1 MMVVAIILVITGM
14 IILAILNISSLSDND
29 KGSRTITMFL
39 MFVLSFF
46 LGILVYSA
54 TTPTIQDYIHGKVK
68 LEIRQTLE
76 DDNVV
81 KCDTLYYFK

>member
-29 KGSRTITMFL
+29 KGTRTYTML
-39 MFVLSFF
+39 VMLVLSFF
-46 LGILVYSA
+46 LGMLVYSA

-76 DDNVV
+76 DNDVV
-81 KCDTLYYFK
+81 KCDTTYYFK

>member
-1 MMVVAIILVITGM
+1 MMTVAIILVITG
-14 IILAILNISSLSDND
+14 IIIVAILNISNLSDDD
-29 KGSRTITMFL
+29 KGTRSITMFL

>member
-1 MMVVAIILVITGM
+1 MMAVAIILVITG
-14 IILAILNISSLSDND
+14 IIIVAILNISNLSDDD
-29 KGSRTITMFL
+29 KGTRSITMFL

-46 LGILVYSA
+46 LGILVYAA

>member
-76 DDNVV
+76 DNDVV
-81 KCDTLYYFK
+81 KCDTTYYFK

>member
-1 MMVVAIILVITGM
+1 MVVAIILVITGM

-29 KGSRTITMFL
+29 KGTRTYTML
-39 MFVLSFF
+39 VMLVLSFF
-46 LGILVYSA
+46 LGMLVYSA

-76 DDNVV
+76 DNDVV
-81 KCDTLYYFK
+81 KCDTTYYFK

>member
-1 MMVVAIILVITGM
+1 MMTVAIILVITGM
-14 IILAILNISSLSDND
+14 IIVAILNISNLSDDD
-29 KGSRTITMFL
+29 KGFRTITMFL

-46 LGILVYSA
+46 LGTLVYAA

>member
-1 MMVVAIILVITGM
+1 MAVAIILVITG
-14 IILAILNISSLSDND
+14 IIIVAILNISNLSDDD
-29 KGSRTITMFL
+29 KGLRTITMFL

>member
-1 MMVVAIILVITGM
+1 MTAVAIILVIIG
-14 IILAILNISSLSDND
+14 IIITVIINVSSLSDN
-29 KGSRTITMFL
+29 KNGTRAYTIFL

-46 LGILVYSA
+46 LGMLVYSA

>member
-1 MMVVAIILVITGM
+1 MVVAIILVITGM

-29 KGSRTITMFL
+29 KGTRTYTML
-39 MFVLSFF
+39 VMLVLSFF
-46 LGILVYSA
+46 LGMLVYAA

-76 DDNVV
+76 DNDVV
-81 KCDTLYYFK
+81 KCDTTYYFK

>member
-1 MMVVAIILVITGM
+1 MIAVAIILVIIGIV
-14 IILAILNISSLSDND
+14 IIAIVNISNLSDND
-29 KGSRTITMFL
+29 KGARSITIFL

-46 LGILVYSA
+46 LGMLVYAA

-68 LEIRQTLE
+68 LEIKQILE
-76 DDNVV
+76 DNNVV

>member
-1 MMVVAIILVITGM
+1 MTIIAIILIITG
-14 IILAILNISSLSDND
+14 IIITVILNVSSLSDND
-29 KGSRTITMFL
+29 KGSRTYTTLIL
-39 MFVLSFF
+39 LVLSFF
-46 LGILVYSA
+46 LGTLVYSV
-54 TTPTIQDYIHGKVK
+54 TTPSIQDYIHGKVK

>member
-1 MMVVAIILVITGM
+1 MMTVAIIL
-14 IILAILNISSLSDND
+14 IIGIIIVAIVNISSFSDND
-29 KGSRTITMFL
+29 KGARSITIFL

-46 LGILVYSA
+46 LGMLVYA
-54 TTPTIQDYIHGKVK
+54 AITPTIQDYIHGKVK

>member
-1 MMVVAIILVITGM
+1 MTVAIILVITGM
-14 IILAILNISSLSDND
+14 IIVAILNISNLSDDD
-29 KGSRTITMFL
+29 KGLRTITIFL

-46 LGILVYSA
+46 LGILVHSA

-76 DDNVV
+76 DDSVV

>member
-1 MMVVAIILVITGM
+1 MMAVAIILVITG
-14 IILAILNISSLSDND
+14 IIITVILNVSSLSDND
-29 KGSRTITMFL
+29 KGTRTYTML
-39 MFVLSFF
+39 VMLVLSFF

-76 DDNVV
+76 DNNVV
-81 KCDTLYYFK
+81 TCDTLYYFK

>member
-1 MMVVAIILVITGM
+1 MTVAIILVITG
-14 IILAILNISSLSDND
+14 IIIVAILNISNLSDDD
-29 KGSRTITMFL
+29 KGTRSITMFL

>member
-1 MMVVAIILVITGM
+1 MMAVAIILVITG
-14 IILAILNISSLSDND
+14 IIIIAIVNISSLSDND
-29 KGSRTITMFL
+29 KGTRTYTMFL
-39 MFVLSFF
+39 MFILSFF

-76 DDNVV
+76 DNDVV
-81 KCDTLYYFK
+81 TCDTLYYFK